1 MRIKILPTIL
11 VLFFIIIFL
20 IFFKSLKNS
29 NVYLPNID
37 IKKKIPSFT
46 AKIFNSNNKI
56 SSDKI
61 FNDNKFYLLNIWSS
75 WCIPCRAEH
84 KFLINLNDE
93 KNLEIIGLNYKDSFD
108 NANSFLNEL
117 SNPYKVILLDQNG
130 TLAIEWG
137 AYGVPESFLIYNK
150 NVIKKIIGPINKDS
164 LLEIKRLVK

>member
-150 NVIKKIIGPINKDS
+150 NIIKKIIGPINKDL